1 MHHNNNKHCNL
12 SLSLTLCVAE
22 AGPPSV
28 PFQHT
33 HALLLSPF
41 LVHTNAHA
49 HAHTVTAARC
59 SLTLLLSL
67 THCFCL
73 ALATVHSI
81 WGRSFFVSQRRLV
94 ILLGS
99 LPLSLSLMVFPFLS
113 FILFILSFFLPFVV
127 CLLWLHT
134 LSTFLAPSHTHTL
147 SLGCSGWAGVS
158 GGGGIDVVGFL
169 MSCYLCV
176 W

>member
-67 THCFCL
+67 SHSLFLSRSRNCSLYLGALFLCL
-73 ALATVHSI
+73 TTASCD
-81 WGRSFFVSQRRLV
+81 SFGLSP
-94 ILLGS
+94 
-99 LPLSLSLMVFPFLS
+99 PLSLSNGFSFSFVYPFH
-113 FILFILSFFLPFVV
+113 FVILPSICRVFVV
-127 CLLWLHT
+127 AAHT
-134 LSTFLAPSHTHTL
+134 LYLSRSLAHTYTL
-147 SLGCSGWAGVS
+147 TWLFRLGGC
-158 GGGGIDVVGFL
+158 
-169 MSCYLCV
+169 
-176 W
+176 